1 MRCDGLFTG
10 YLRRVNGGSM
20 TGWEMTGVW
29 DDSLLQDAKYVCPCL
44 GYRIYGGVVKAKG

>member
-20 TGWEMTGVW
+20 TGWEMTWVW
-29 DDSLLQDAKYVCPCL
+29 DDSLLQDAKCVCPSL
-44 GYRIYGGVVKAKG
+44 GCRIYGRVVKANG